1 MRLGFERESAAM
13 TLWFMAAFFCMLAVG
28 LYKWPTKYGYELMGI
43 GALIWVALMVFF
55 LRVPSED

>member
-1 MRLGFERESAAM
+1 M

-43 GALIWVALMVFF
+43 GALFWVGLMVFF